1 MVKKNTNEHDY
12 FKNLNNDGE
21 LNEKADLILDEVR
34 SVKRKSIYIKHA
46 RILFTRNHNILMLG
60 I

>member
-34 SVKRKSIYIKHA
+34 SVKRKYILTKK
-46 RILFTRNHNILMLG
+46 
-60 I
+60 